1 MRAANCKWLL
11 LTKKGNI
18 MKRIATALLLFAAIS
33 APVFAAD
40 KPFYVAADYGKL
52 SMSDAAPLANP
63 GAIRV
68 TGGYHF
74 NPNFAVEAGYMAVGD
89 STVTNS
95 FGSYTYAQSSLQA
108 SGVISLP
115 LGDSFSLF
123 GKVGVASNYG
133 KLTGTGSYASLNTSA
148 TTTNAI
154 YGIGG
159 QYNFNQLV
167 GMRLQYEKL
176 GKSKAASSASGV
188 DLTRISAGVV
198 FSF

>member
-1 MRAANCKWLL
+1 
-11 LTKKGNI
+11 
-18 MKRIATALLLFAAIS
+18 MKRIATALLLSAAIS

-40 KPFYVAADYGKL
+40 KPFYIAADYGKL
-52 SMSDAAPLANP
+52 SMSNAEPLPNP

-68 TGGYHF
+68 TGGYRF
-74 NPNFAVEAGYMAVGD
+74 NPNFAIEAGYMAIGD
-89 STVTNS
+89 STVTYS

-108 SGVISLP
+108 SGIISLP
-115 LGDSFSLF
+115 LGESFSLF

-133 KLTGTGSYASLNTSA
+133 KLTGTGVYSALDAST
-148 TTTNAI
+148 TTTNAM

-159 QYNFNQLV
+159 QFNFNQLV
-167 GMRLQYEKL
+167 GMRVQYENF
-176 GKSKAASSASGV
+176 GKSKAASSGTGI